1 MGQKHIKKMSVIYPL
16 LLLFA
21 LSACGNRTGQPSDLS
36 QDQADQQPV
45 MTEQENSDAAAEDTD
60 VILNSDDLAFPLG
73 FEINNES
80 FIGTVYMT
88 PMITEDEIYHFP
100 ATNNIIFEPG
110 ARSNWHSH
118 GGMIIL
124 VTGGVGYY
132 QEEGQPAQIIREGDV
147 VECAAGVRHWHGAA
161 PNSWF
166 SQMVIYDASYTSEN
180 EAVPSEEPVTDD
192 YYSSLQAEEFQD
204 RPAADDNTFMFQPA
218 EDAMNSGTFSGP
230 AYVSTLIGMD
240 NVADAPELHYVVF
253 ERGVINNWH
262 THEGGQILIA
272 TDGIGYHQIEGEPVQ
287 VLYPGDV
294 AFCPPGVK
302 HWHGGSADTQFA
314 HIAVNTNPELTGLE
328 WFDRITDE
336 EYAQLTTAPKS

>member
-1 MGQKHIKKMSVIYPL
+1 MGQKHNKKMSVIYPPL
-16 LLLFA
+16 LLLA

-166 SQMVIYDASYTSEN
+166 SQMVIYDASYSCPRTT
-180 EAVPSEEPVTDD
+180 P
-192 YYSSLQAEEFQD
+192 
-204 RPAADDNTFMFQPA
+204 PAP
-218 EDAMNSGTFSGP
+218 
-230 AYVSTLIGMD
+230 
-240 NVADAPELHYVVF
+240 
-253 ERGVINNWH
+253 R
-262 THEGGQILIA
+262 
-272 TDGIGYHQIEGEPVQ
+272 
-287 VLYPGDV
+287 
-294 AFCPPGVK
+294 
-302 HWHGGSADTQFA
+302 
-314 HIAVNTNPELTGLE
+314 
-328 WFDRITDE
+328 
-336 EYAQLTTAPKS
+336 